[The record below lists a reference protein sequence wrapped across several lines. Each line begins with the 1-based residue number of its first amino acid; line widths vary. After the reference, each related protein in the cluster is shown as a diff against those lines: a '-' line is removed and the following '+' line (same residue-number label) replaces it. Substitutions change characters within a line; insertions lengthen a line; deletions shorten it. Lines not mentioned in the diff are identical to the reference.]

1 LVESNGSWIWTPSDC
16 ALQNILLIQDDIATA
31 DSVRNALTHSCD
43 GPFRVVWVR
52 NCSDGLTVL
61 TKTPAQQG
69 PDAVRI
75 QAVVVD
81 LSLPDSSGIETFDRL
96 FQAAPQIP
104 FLILTTTRDEDI
116 AKLAVQR
123 GAQEYLLKGRLDAYL
138 WPKAVS
144 SMIERASN
152 TEALFEEKE
161 RAQITLNSIG
171 DAVVCTDALV
181 NVTYLNLVAENLTGW
196 SRQDAAGR
204 PLEEVLNIID
214 GVTRKEARNPMAF
227 AIQENKTVALTPNCI
242 LVRRDG
248 AEFAI
253 EDSSAPIHD
262 RHGHI
267 KGAVMVFHDVSAAR
281 AAILKISHLAQHD
294 ALTDL
299 PNRLLLTDRL
309 NEAIALALRYR
320 RQLAVLYLDVDRF
333 KHIND
338 SLGHVIGD
346 RLLQSVAQRLLEC
359 VRASDTISRQ
369 GGDEFVILLPEVAH
383 PQDAALCADKMLEA
397 LRVPH
402 GIGDHELHVTASIG
416 IATYP
421 EDGTDCETLIRRAD
435 FAMYDAKDNGRDNRQ
450 SYKRDMN
457 VRALKRQSI
466 ENEIRH
472 ALERQ
477 EFRLQYQPSVNLQS
491 GQITGVEA
499 LIRWLHPRLGLVPPA
514 EFIPIAEE
522 SGLIIPIGRWVLAE
536 ACHQARAWQEI
547 GLVPIPISVNISA
560 VELRVQTFL
569 EEVRTALSDTGLE
582 ARYLELE
589 LTETFLMQDSTST
602 SAVLHNLKHLGLTLA
617 LDDFGTGY
625 SSLSH
630 LRRFPIDTLKIDR
643 SFVRNVTTDAD
654 DACIVH
660 ALIGMGKSLHM
671 RVVAEG
677 VETPEQLAFL
687 QDGDCPFG
695 QGYYFGLPLTGPECT
710 NILRRRITVNH
721 TADQVC

>member
-1 LVESNGSWIWTPSDC
+1 
-16 ALQNILLIQDDIATA
+16 LQNILLIQDDIATA

-61 TKTPAQQG
+61 AKTRAQQG
-69 PDAVRI
+69 LEPIRI
-75 QAVVVD
+75 EAVVVD
-81 LSLPDSSGIETFDRL
+81 LCLPDSSGIETFDRL
-96 FQAAPQIP
+96 FQAAPQVPI
-104 FLILTTTRDEDI
+104 LILTTTRDEDI

-171 DAVVCTDALV
+171 DAVVSTDALI

-196 SRQDAAGR
+196 SRQEAAGR
-204 PLEEVLNIID
+204 PLAEVLNIID
-214 GVTRKEARNPMAF
+214 GVTRKKARNPMAF

-242 LVRRDG
+242 LIRRDG

-262 RHGHI
+262 RHGRI
-267 KGAVMVFHDVSAAR
+267 TGAVMVFHDVSAAR
-281 AAILKISHLAQHD
+281 AAIIKISHLAQHD

-309 NEAIALALRYR
+309 NEAIELALRYR

-338 SLGHVIGD
+338 SLGHIVGD
-346 RLLQSVAQRLLEC
+346 RLLQSVARRLLEC

-402 GIGDHELHVTASIG
+402 RIDDHELHVTASIG

-421 EDGTDCETLIRRAD
+421 EDGTDCESLIRRAD

-450 SYKRDMN
+450 SFKRDMN
-457 VRALKRQSI
+457 IRALKRQSI
-466 ENEIRH
+466 EYEVRH

-477 EFRLQYQPSVNLQS
+477 EFRLHYQPNVNLQT
-491 GQITGVEA
+491 GQIMGVEA

-560 VELRVQTFL
+560 VELRAKTFL

-630 LRRFPIDTLKIDR
+630 LRRFPIDTLKIDQSFIR
-643 SFVRNVTTDAD
+643 SVTTNAD

-660 ALIGMGKSLHM
+660 ALIGMGKSLNM

-677 VETPEQLAFL
+677 VETPQQLAFL

-695 QGYYFGLPLTGPECT
+695 QGNYLGLPLTGAECSHT
-710 NILRRRITVNH
+710 LRRRIIVND